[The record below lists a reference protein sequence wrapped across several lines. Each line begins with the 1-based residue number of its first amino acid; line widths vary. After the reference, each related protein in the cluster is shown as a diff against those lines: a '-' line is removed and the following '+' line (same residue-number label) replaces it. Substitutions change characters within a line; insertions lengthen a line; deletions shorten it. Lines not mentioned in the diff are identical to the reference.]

1 MQSYNKYYKCYRC
14 DNFVTNRKSNMISH
28 LNKKKK
34 CSKSINSYYLEDE
47 IKKLSLTREN
57 INKDITY
64 IEDKYVSLVENNNKD
79 DNKDDNNVNELCNVC
94 KKIFSNKYNL
104 KKHEKICSNKFYINE
119 TNITNSVININIINN
134 NPIPFDQEW
143 DLSKIDD
150 NKKREIIVSNIMF
163 TSLLENILKNDKN
176 LNVILEKEEESG
188 YVYKNENDKYIS
200 MRTEEILDKT
210 MNKLHKHMKDTN
222 EYFKNNYYSN
232 NDIIETIDNLI
243 NTKYNTYSENEA
255 MKLKVNPFLSE
266 IFDKNKEKS
275 INIMKKISAT
285 TLELK
290 DGF

>member
-1 MQSYNKYYKCYRC
+1 
-14 DNFVTNRKSNMISH
+14 
-28 LNKKKK
+28 
-34 CSKSINSYYLEDE
+34 
-47 IKKLSLTREN
+47 
-57 INKDITY
+57 
-64 IEDKYVSLVENNNKD
+64 
-79 DNKDDNNVNELCNVC
+79 
-94 KKIFSNKYNL
+94 
-104 KKHEKICSNKFYINE
+104 
-119 TNITNSVININIINN
+119 
-134 NPIPFDQEW
+134 
-143 DLSKIDD
+143 
-150 NKKREIIVSNIMF
+150 
-163 TSLLENILKNDKN
+163 
-176 LNVILEKEEESG
+176 
-188 YVYKNENDKYIS
+188 

>member
-1 MQSYNKYYKCYRC
+1 MQTNNKFYKCYRC
-14 DNFVTNRKSNMISH
+14 DNFVTDRKSNMLSH

-47 IKKLSLTREN
+47 IKKLSLTREYKN
-57 INKDITY
+57 NDVTY
-64 IEDKYVSLVENNNKD
+64 IDDKYVTPVENTKKEEED
-79 DNKDDNNVNELCNVC
+79 DYTINQLCNVC
-94 KKIFSNKYNL
+94 KKTFSNKYNL
-104 KKHEKICSNKFYINE
+104 KKHEKTCSNKFYINE
-119 TNITNSVININIINN
+119 TNITNSIININIINS

-163 TSLLENILKNDKN
+163 TSLLENILKNDRN

-222 EYFKNNYYSN
+222 QYFKNNYCSN
-232 NDIIETIDNLI
+232 NDIIETIDNII
-243 NTKYNTYSENEA
+243 NTKYNTYSENDA
-255 MKLKVNPFLSE
+255 MKLKVNPFLSD

-275 INIMKKISAT
+275 INIMKKISSAT
-285 TLELK
+285 IELK